1 MNLFDEN
8 LETDKTRIEK
18 LRKEIKKHDY
28 NYYVLAE
35 PEISDREYDKLMQ
48 ELIELEKLHPEL
60 ITPDSPTQRVGGMP
74 LTEFKQIKH
83 LKPMLSLAN
92 TYTKEEILEFD
103 RRIAEQIDE
112 PYEYVTELKFD
123 GVALSIVYEDSFL
136 KYGVTRGD
144 GFTGDDIT
152 QNVKTIKSIPL
163 RVNKVEYEGREIKN
177 FEVRGEVYMLNEDFL
192 KLNEQREEEGKKKY
206 ANPRNL
212 TAGTLKSLDFHHVAK
227 RPLQFVTYYFDVP
240 DFNFQSHWENLQLLK
255 KLGFPVSKYSEKHK
269 SIEGIFEFIE
279 KWEDKRDTL
288 PFQIDGIVIKLN
300 EMRHQNIMGFI
311 ARSPRW
317 AIAFKYEAK
326 KTITKL
332 QDITLQ
338 VGRTGVVTPVAELE
352 PVFLA
357 GSTISR
363 ATLHNYDY
371 IKERDIRIGDFVIVE
386 KGGDVIPKISKALKE
401 KRTEDLPEFEFPEFC
416 SCGLKGRFVRPE
428 GEANYYCQ
436 HPDCPWQLRRRIEHF
451 TSRNAMNIEGLG
463 EKVIDKLTELSFLK
477 SIADIYELKNFR
489 DELVKME
496 GWGEKKVDNL
506 LAAIEKSKSQPLDR
520 LLYALGIRFIGEGS
534 AKILA
539 RIYKT
544 IDNIAKASKEDII
557 AIYDIGERMAESV
570 VDFFNDEKEMELIE
584 RLKSYGLNMTQ
595 PEETLTEDSKLKG
608 KTFVLT
614 GELGT
619 MARKDAKQKIE
630 ALGGKVSGSV
640 SKRTDYVVVG
650 SNPGSKLKKAEE
662 LGVTIIDEE
671 EFIKFFD

>member
-8 LETDKTRIEK
+8 LEKDKTRIEK

-35 PEISDREYDKLMQ
+35 PVISDREYDKLMQ

-74 LTEFKQIKH
+74 LKEFKQIKH

-123 GVALSIVYEDSFL
+123 GVALSIVYEDSLL

-144 GFTGDDIT
+144 GFVGDDIT

-177 FEVRGEVYMLNEDFL
+177 FEVRGEVYMMNEDFL
-192 KLNEQREEEGKKKY
+192 KLNEKRAEEGKKEY

-212 TAGTLKSLDFHHVAK
+212 TAGTLKSLDLHQVAK

-240 DFNFQSHWENLQLLK
+240 DFHFQSHWENLQLLK

-279 KWEDKRDTL
+279 KWENKRDTL

-300 EMRHQNIMGFI
+300 KIRHQNIMGFI

-332 QDITLQ
+332 KDITLQ

-371 IKERDIRIGDFVIVE
+371 IMERDIRIGDYVIVE

-401 KRTEDLPEFEFPEFC
+401 KRTKDLPEFEFPEFC

-451 TSRNAMNIEGLG
+451 ASRNAMNIEGLG
-463 EKVIDKLTELSFLK
+463 EKVIDKLTELSFVK

-506 LAAIEKSKSQPLDR
+506 LAAIEKSKSQPLAR

-539 RIYKT
+539 RTYKI
-544 IDNIAKASKEDII
+544 IDNIAKASKEDIL

-570 VDFFNDEKEMELIE
+570 VDFFNDEKEMQLIE
-584 RLKSYGLNMTQ
+584 RLKSYGLNMRQ
-595 PEETLTEDSKLKG
+595 PDETLTEDSKLKG

-619 MARKDAKQKIE
+619 MTRKEAKQKIE

-650 SNPGSKLKKAEE
+650 SKPGSKLKKAEE

>member
-212 TAGTLKSLDFHHVAK
+212 TAGTLKSLDFHQVAK

-332 QDITLQ
+332 KDITLQ

-463 EKVIDKLTELSFLK
+463 EKVIDKLTELSFWK